1 MPLQILPVIIQA
13 PGKLICQALL
23 WGRKDSIQTKLMTVF
38 SDKILGHSHS
48 WCRTMGI
55 GFFRSAAIV
64 VNNMLVF
71 LPYVGIELDTCLFEE
86 RFSIFSSF
94 TI

>member
-23 WGRKDSIQTKLMTVF
+23 WRRKDSIQTKLMTVF

-64 VNNMLVF
+64 NNMLVF

-86 RFSIFSSF
+86 RFSLFASF
-94 TI
+94 TT